1 MISIG
6 ITGGIGSGK
15 SVVTRILS
23 SMGIPCYIADDAA
36 KSLYDTD
43 PVLQQDM
50 VQIFGEN
57 IFPNGNLDK
66 AALAKLVFQDK
77 DKLQALNALVHPAV
91 GRDFLAW
98 KSRQNSH
105 IVAFE
110 SALLF
115 RSSTGLQFDKTIC
128 VSAPEALRIERVC
141 ARNQIKPQEVK
152 ARIQHQMPQD
162 EMEKRSDFVI
172 INDDIRAI
180 LPQIQTILKQL

>member
-23 SMGIPCYIADDAA
+23 SMGIPCYLADDAA

-43 PVLQQDM
+43 IMLQEGLRQLFGAG
-50 VQIFGEN
+50 IFS
-57 IFPNGNLDK
+57 NGRLDK
-66 AALAKLVFQDK
+66 AALAKIVFHDK

-98 KSRQNSH
+98 KSRQNNH
-105 IVAFE
+105 IIAFE

-115 RSSTGLQFDKTIC
+115 RSSTGLQFDKVIC

-141 ARNQIKPQEVK
+141 ARNQVKPQEVK
-152 ARIQHQMPQD
+152 ARIQHQMPQN
-162 EMEKRSDFVI
+162 EMEKRADFVI
-172 INDDIRAI
+172 VNDNRQALI
-180 LPQIQTILKQL
+180 PQILTILKQL